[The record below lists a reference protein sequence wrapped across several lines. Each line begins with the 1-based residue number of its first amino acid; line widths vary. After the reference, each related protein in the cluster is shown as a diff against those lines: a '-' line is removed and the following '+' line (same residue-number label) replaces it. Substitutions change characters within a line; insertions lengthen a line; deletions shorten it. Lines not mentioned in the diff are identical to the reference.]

1 MLLRMEKRELWG
13 VRVRDW
19 RASGKSMSEFSRGKE
34 FTVAG
39 LSYWV
44 KRFASD
50 AAPSAKSLRLVRV
63 VRTQRRSARAEPALP
78 DTPRTVTAGPWLVIE
93 AGDLRVHV
101 TERLDGGRLEAVL
114 IAVGRAAKVG
124 GA

>member
-13 VRVRDW
+13 ARVRDW

-39 LSYWV
+39 LGYWV
-44 KRFASD
+44 KRLASD
-50 AAPSAKSLRLVRV
+50 AAPSAKSLRLARV
-63 VRTQRRSARAEPALP
+63 VRTQRSARAEPASP
-78 DTPRTVTAGPWLVIE
+78 DRSRTVSAAPWLVIE
-93 AGDLRVHV
+93 AGALRVHV
-101 TERLDGGRLEAVL
+101 TELLDGERLEAVL